1 MFRYIGRRLFY
12 MVPTLLIISIIS
24 FILIQ
29 LPPGDYLS
37 AMQAELSETGDWVDD
52 ETLDALRRRYG
63 LDKPIWQQ
71 YLIWLWGVMQG
82 DFGMSFDWDKPVSE
96 LIWKRLGLTMLVT
109 LATLIFTYVVA
120 IPIGIYSA
128 TRQYSLFD
136 YGFTFAGFIGLAT
149 PNFLLALVLMFVF
162 YNLFGL
168 SIGGL
173 FSPHMIGAPW
183 SLARVFDLIS
193 HLWIPVIV
201 IGTAGLIR
209 VMRGCLLDEIRRQY
223 VMSICSAT

>member
-1 MFRYIGRRLFY
+1 

-37 AMQAELSETGDWVDD
+37 AMQAEFSETGDWVDD

-63 LDKPIWQQ
+63 LDKPLWQQ
-71 YLIWLWGVMQG
+71 FLIWLWGVMRG
-82 DFGMSFDWDKPVSE
+82 DFGMSFGWDKPVSE
-96 LIWKRLGLTMLVT
+96 LIWSRLGLTMLVT
-109 LATLIFTYVVA
+109 LATLIFTYTVA

-136 YGFTFAGFIGLAT
+136 YGFTFTGFIGLAT

-162 YNLFGL
+162 YRLFGL

-173 FSPHMIGAPW
+173 FSPDMIDAPW
-183 SLARVFDLIS
+183 SLVRVL
-193 HLWIPVIV
+193 
-201 IGTAGLIR
+201 T
-209 VMRGCLLDEIRRQY
+209 
-223 VMSICSAT
+223 